1 MASIFLTLTAMYL
14 WHLAADVDW
23 EVSNRVWV
31 RTFIIIIS
39 NLTILAAFF
48 LAIIGK
54 GGL

>member
-31 RTFIIIIS
+31 YHDDS
-39 NLTILAAFF
+39 WN
-48 LAIIGK
+48 K
-54 GGL
+54 CNDGGLPHVRHPI